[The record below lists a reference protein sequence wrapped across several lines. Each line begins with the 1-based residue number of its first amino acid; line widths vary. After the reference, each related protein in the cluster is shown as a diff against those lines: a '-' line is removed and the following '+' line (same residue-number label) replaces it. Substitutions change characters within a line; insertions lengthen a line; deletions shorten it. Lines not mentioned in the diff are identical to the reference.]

1 MESQPSAAGTTGQP
15 VPQAYQWPPPPPPGQ
30 PRPRTIR
37 DPRLPVRARANR
49 QVIIAI
55 IISGLLFDVAGRSP
69 LASISVTVWI
79 IVAAGAAVLTGR
91 VRGRAGRMCAGAA
104 AVLAVLLSFRTSPW
118 VTIPVVLADA
128 GLILLAASLGAD
140 GGGLSTTFPELAAR
154 AGVAASHVALGPGM
168 LQRSRE
174 PHDTATKTRGAAI
187 SRLLAVGVGLLVL
200 LVVGALLGAADPVF
214 SSWLSLAALPR
225 HVILVIG
232 GAWIVAG
239 LIRAASAARPA
250 PALPGGPKVGV
261 AETAFVLAGLCALYA
276 AFAGAQLVTLS
287 GAGHRILVTHG
298 MTYARYARSG
308 FFELL
313 ACAAITL
320 LVLLGA
326 RAFASRENKLLVAL
340 SALTIVLTIGIVI
353 VAIRRLELYEAA
365 YGLTMLRLA
374 CLAAAAWIGLVF
386 VMLGATLLRRGLPA
400 RAFPAAFL
408 CSGLVL
414 IAVWGVAS
422 PASIVAATNIRRAEQ
437 GHPLD
442 GRLVASL
449 GPDAVPAIAA
459 GLSHLQPAQA
469 SLLRSLLCHS
479 APPADTG
486 TSFNVSAAEADDA
499 MARACG

>member
-1 MESQPSAAGTTGQP
+1 MESQPSAAGTAGQP
-15 VPQAYQWPPPPPPGQ
+15 APQAYQWPGPPPPGQ
-30 PRPRTIR
+30 ARSRIVR
-37 DPRLPVRARANR
+37 EPRLPVQARASR

-55 IISGLLFDVAGRSP
+55 IIGGALFDMAGRGP
-69 LASISVTVWI
+69 LASVAVTGW
-79 IVAAGAAVLTGR
+79 IVAAAAAVVLTGR
-91 VRGRAGRMCAGAA
+91 VRERVAHMCAGAA

-128 GLILLAASLGAD
+128 GLLLLSASLGAD
-140 GGGLSTTFPELAAR
+140 GSGLGTTFPDLAAR
-154 AGVAASHVALGPGM
+154 AGVAVGHIVLGPGI
-168 LQRSRE
+168 LQPSRA
-174 PHDTATKTRGAAI
+174 PQDTATKPRSGAAI
-187 SRLLAVGVGLLVL
+187 RLIAVAMSVLVL

-225 HVILVIG
+225 HVLLVII

-239 LIRAASAARPA
+239 LIRAASAARPS
-250 PALPGGPKVGV
+250 PALPGAPKVGV

-276 AFAGAQLVTLS
+276 AFGGAQLVTLS
-287 GAGHRILVTHG
+287 GAGQRILVTHG
-298 MTYARYARSG
+298 LTYARYARSG

-340 SALTIVLTIGIVI
+340 SALTIAATIGIVI

-374 CLAAAAWIGLVF
+374 CLAAAAWIGLILI
-386 VMLGATLLRRGLPA
+386 MLGATLLRRGLPA

-414 IAVWGVAS
+414 IAVWGIAN
-422 PASIVAATNIRRAEQ
+422 PASIVATTNIRRAEQ
-437 GHPLD
+437 GHALD
-442 GRLVASL
+442 AHMVASL

-459 GLSHLQPAQA
+459 GLGHLPAA
-469 SLLRSLLCHS
+469 KAVVLRSLLCHA
-479 APPADTG
+479 APPASTG
-486 TSFNVSAAEADDA
+486 TSFDVSAAQASDA
-499 MARACG
+499 MARICG